1 MAFVWDMRTGNYV
14 QYFEGHESDINAV
27 KYHPSGD
34 AIGTGSDD
42 ATCRLFDLRADRQVA
57 VYTKVSTYTLWDI
70 INNNASSSG
79 VPTFWCKWHWRY
91 KILYFPIPHKSH
103 LFDLIL
109 FVWKRKDI
117 ELGLNYFQYSLVTL
131 GYRMKVPHGIKVPQP
146 QIWFAV
152 LLWYHNKSTA
162 TSNLFCGTIGG
173 TLSV

>member
-70 INNNASSSG
+70 ISQQCLL
-79 VPTFWCKWHWRY
+79 FIWCAN
-91 KILYFPIPHKSH
+91 IL
-103 LFDLIL
+103 
-109 FVWKRKDI
+109 V
-117 ELGLNYFQYSLVTL
+117 
-131 GYRMKVPHGIKVPQP
+131 
-146 QIWFAV
+146 
-152 LLWYHNKSTA
+152 
-162 TSNLFCGTIGG
+162 
-173 TLSV
+173 